1 MRPVLRTLPAG
12 RRLLTAAAG
21 SGLAGL
27 RELGALLTD
36 ALGGALVP
44 AALFVAAGLL
54 VGFAKTAIGG
64 LASIAIAIFATLMP
78 ARESTAVV
86 LLLLLVGDLVAVWH
100 YRADAD
106 WSLLRRLLPAVLP
119 GLLVGAVFLAV
130 ADDTLLRRSIGALLL
145 VMALLQLGL
154 RRDRGGAVSGASAAS
169 AASEVP
175 AASRLAALG
184 AGLGSGFATM
194 TANAAGAVMTLY
206 LVAQG
211 VEKRRFLGT
220 GALFFFGVNLAKLP
234 ISAGLG
240 LLTSQTLLR
249 AAVLAP
255 AVLLG
260 AWAGLHAASRL
271 SQRHFDRAVL
281 AATIVSA
288 LALVAR

>member
-169 AASEVP
+169 EVP

-260 AWAGLHAASRL
+260 AWAGLHAARRL